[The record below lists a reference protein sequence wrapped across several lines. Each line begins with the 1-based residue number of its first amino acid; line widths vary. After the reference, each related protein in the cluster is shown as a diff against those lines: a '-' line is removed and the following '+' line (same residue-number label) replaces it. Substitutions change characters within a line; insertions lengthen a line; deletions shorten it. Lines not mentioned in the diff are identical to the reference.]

1 MRYFWFHATAALITG
16 RCCCHPYHDRFNYK
30 ISDITGPETPPR
42 ILTLLLNPGLWAK
55 IKGNHTHI
63 PKFATIFTSVVFKK
77 AAVLEII
84 FPWVNIA
91 PFGFPG
97 RKNKADEATV
107 VSRKTEK
114 PHRVMW
120 SPVVPEVKQTSA
132 RSSGAGGCNQIRREK
147 MNRVATGNDKT
158 LNFGT
163 PKILSWFQNGQRWG
177 DSAGSSANSP
187 LVQHGCLFPEPVKVK
202 NQWDRVCRSTFACQS
217 QYNRL
222 KTKKALSTPQTPWSW
237 SLQRRTPAHASRGPF
252 RTLQWSRSS
261 SPASLYRWRT
271 RGSSRLFPARRR
283 SLWRWSLQQNR
294 PR

>member
-1 MRYFWFHATAALITG
+1 MRPQLSQEKQKSHTGSCDHLWFRRWNRRARGLLVQEAVIRSGARKWIALLQ
-16 RCCCHPYHDRFNYK
+16 
-30 ISDITGPETPPR
+30 ETTR
-42 ILTLLLNPGLWAK
+42 RWILEHQK
-55 IKGNHTHI
+55 
-63 PKFATIFTSVVFKK
+63 
-77 AAVLEII
+77 
-84 FPWVNIA
+84 
-91 PFGFPG
+91 
-97 RKNKADEATV
+97 
-107 VSRKTEK
+107 
-114 PHRVMW
+114 
-120 SPVVPEVKQTSA
+120 
-132 RSSGAGGCNQIRREK
+132 SSG
-147 MNRVATGNDKT
+147 T
-158 LNFGT
+158 
-163 PKILSWFQNGQRWG
+163 
-177 DSAGSSANSP
+177 GSSANSP
-187 LVQHGCLFPEPVKVK
+187 LVQRGCLFPEPVKVK